1 MKTFM
6 LHLIRNASTPA
17 NEEGRYLGHTDEA
30 LSRRGLEELESLTAQ
45 AQYPEADVVFTS
57 PLLRCT
63 QTAKVIFPNQNPVVL
78 NDLIEINL
86 GEFDGKT
93 AAELE
98 SYPTFADWLGGKPGL
113 APPFGESNEEF
124 GRRICGVFEKIVEG
138 IVKSS
143 TKSCATVT
151 HSGLITAWLAIY
163 GLPEA
168 PMNDWLCPP
177 GQGYSLRIM
186 PSLWMKAKKLEV
198 AQSIPIFKSE

>member
-17 NEEGRYLGHTDEA
+17 NEEGRYLGHIDEA
-30 LSRRGLEELESLTAQ
+30 LSRRGLEELETLNAQ
-45 AQYPEADVVFTS
+45 AQYPQADVVFTS

-63 QTAKVIFPNQNPVVL
+63 QTAKVLFPNQNPVL
-78 NDLIEINL
+78 INDLIEINL

-93 AAELE
+93 ATELE
-98 SYPTFADWLGGKPGL
+98 VYPTFADWLSGKPGL

-138 IVKSS
+138 IIKSG
-143 TKSCATVT
+143 TKSCAIVT

-177 GQGYSLRIM
+177 CQGYSLRIM
-186 PSLWMKAKKLEV
+186 PSLWMKAKKLEAV
-198 AQSIPIFKSE
+198 EIIPSFGSD